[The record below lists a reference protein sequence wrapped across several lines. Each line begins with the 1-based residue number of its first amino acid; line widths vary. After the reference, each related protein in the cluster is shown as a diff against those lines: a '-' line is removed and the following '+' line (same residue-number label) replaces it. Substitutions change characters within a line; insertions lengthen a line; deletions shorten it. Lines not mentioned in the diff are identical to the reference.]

1 MTSNQV
7 EVSLEG
13 TFVLELAD
21 VDIEEVD
28 GEGRRQDVGDRE
40 DEGQDWNVCQE
51 GDVVSM
57 PEDYVS
63 ERGCC
68 QQSLS
73 PIFEVNISRV
83 ILERDWEVL
92 FEDEVEDHHHLHR
105 CLDTPA
111 DAVSHLKKLSPRGGS
126 LLCGLVCLINKKLT
140 S

>member
-63 ERGCC
+63 ERL
-68 QQSLS
+68 LS
-73 PIFEVNISRV
+73 
-83 ILERDWEVL
+83 
-92 FEDEVEDHHHLHR
+92 
-105 CLDTPA
+105 
-111 DAVSHLKKLSPRGGS
+111 AVF
-126 LLCGLVCLINKKLT
+126 LT
-140 S
+140 YL